1 MENKNAS
8 MENGNIVSNTIGAG
22 DLNKPFRFRG
32 VYFKRWRQK
41 TFFYLTLLNVAYV
54 LTEKNPKKKKIES
67 MTEEEISQHEKEI
80 KKWEKDHL
88 YCRNYLLNC
97 LSDELYDYYDQSYSS
112 AKKIWKALHQKY
124 DTEEVGSK
132 KYACSHFFRFQMV
145 EGKSVVE
152 QAYELQM
159 IAHDVRSEG
168 VRVDEQM
175 QVSAIID
182 KLPESWKEF
191 AKVLRHKQ
199 KELSIEAIITRLR
212 VEEEARNQDKAVELN
227 GANGT
232 KPGHS
237 ARICRYRKNGSMAQA
252 NVTEE
257 PLVAMITEINI
268 LDGLGGWWIDFGATR
283 HVCHDKAWF
292 KTYSIF

>member
-1 MENKNAS
+1 
-8 MENGNIVSNTIGAG
+8 
-22 DLNKPFRFRG
+22 
-32 VYFKRWRQK
+32 
-41 TFFYLTLLNVAYV
+41 
-54 LTEKNPKKKKIES
+54 
-67 MTEEEISQHEKEI
+67 
-80 KKWEKDHL
+80 
-88 YCRNYLLNC
+88 
-97 LSDELYDYYDQSYSS
+97 
-112 AKKIWKALHQKY
+112 
-124 DTEEVGSK
+124 
-132 KYACSHFFRFQMV
+132 MV

-159 IAHDVRSEG
+159 IAHDIRSEG
-168 VRVDEQM
+168 IQVDKQM
-175 QVSAIID
+175 QVSTIVD
-182 KLPESWKEF
+182 KLPKSWKEF

-212 VEEEARNQDKAVELN
+212 VEEEARNQDMTVELN

-237 ARICRYRKNGSMAQA
+237 VRICCYRKNGSMAQA

-292 KTYSIF
+292 KTYSKF

>member
-1 MENKNAS
+1 
-8 MENGNIVSNTIGAG
+8 
-22 DLNKPFRFRG
+22 
-32 VYFKRWRQK
+32 
-41 TFFYLTLLNVAYV
+41 
-54 LTEKNPKKKKIES
+54 
-67 MTEEEISQHEKEI
+67 
-80 KKWEKDHL
+80 
-88 YCRNYLLNC
+88 
-97 LSDELYDYYDQSYSS
+97 
-112 AKKIWKALHQKY
+112 
-124 DTEEVGSK
+124 
-132 KYACSHFFRFQMV
+132 MV

-212 VEEEARNQDKAVELN
+212 VVEEARNQDKAVELN

-232 KPGHS
+232 KVNLITSNENMPK
-237 ARICRYRKNGSMAQA
+237 AQEKNNYYLRPKKRNMKLWPNRNQSQYKAFSNKKKRTKDLLLSISQIMA
-252 NVTEE
+252 TT
-257 PLVAMITEINI
+257 PITKIMHVLCVVSLSI
-268 LDGLGGWWIDFGATR
+268 LLKFIIIGKMGQWL
-283 HVCHDKAWF
+283 KPM
-292 KTYSIF
+292 

>member
-1 MENKNAS
+1 MENKNVS
-8 MENGNIVSNTIGAG
+8 MENGNIVSNTIEAG

-88 YCRNYLLNC
+88 YCRNYFLHC
-97 LSDELYDYYDQSYSS
+97 LFDELYDYYDQSYSS
-112 AKKIWKALHQKY
+112 AKKIWKALHRKY
-124 DTEEVGSK
+124 DTEEAGSK
-132 KYACSHFFRFQMV
+132 KYACSRFFRFRMV

-159 IAHDVRSEG
+159 IAHDVYFEG

-212 VEEEARNQDKAVELN
+212 VEEKARNQHKAVELN

-232 KPGHS
+232 KVNFITSNENMP
-237 ARICRYRKNGSMAQA
+237 KAQA
-252 NVTEE
+252 KNNNYLR
-257 PLVAMITEINI
+257 PKKRNMKRWPN
-268 LDGLGGWWIDFGATR
+268 R
-283 HVCHDKAWF
+283 N
-292 KTYSIF
+292 

>member
-1 MENKNAS
+1 
-8 MENGNIVSNTIGAG
+8 
-22 DLNKPFRFRG
+22 
-32 VYFKRWRQK
+32 
-41 TFFYLTLLNVAYV
+41 
-54 LTEKNPKKKKIES
+54 
-67 MTEEEISQHEKEI
+67 
-80 KKWEKDHL
+80 
-88 YCRNYLLNC
+88 
-97 LSDELYDYYDQSYSS
+97 
-112 AKKIWKALHQKY
+112 
-124 DTEEVGSK
+124 
-132 KYACSHFFRFQMV
+132 MV

-168 VRVDEQM
+168 VRVDEQI

-182 KLPESWKEF
+182 KLPKSWKEF

-237 ARICRYRKNGSMAQA
+237 ARICRYRKNGSMTRA

-268 LDGLGGWWIDFGATR
+268 LDGLGGWWIDSEATR